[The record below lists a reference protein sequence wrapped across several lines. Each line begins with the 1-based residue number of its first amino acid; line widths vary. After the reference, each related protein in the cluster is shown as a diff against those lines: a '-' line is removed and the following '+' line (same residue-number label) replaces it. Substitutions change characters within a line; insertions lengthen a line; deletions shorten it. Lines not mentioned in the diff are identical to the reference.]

1 MTIKKMLGF
10 PQNLKSSFVLHVTA
24 FMENLVAFNEQVHK
38 LKWLKSQKSPPSK
51 KIAKTLLLGHLT
63 QISFKQ

>member
-1 MTIKKMLGF
+1 MLGF

-38 LKWLKSQKSPPSK
+38 LKWLKSQKSP
-51 KIAKTLLLGHLT
+51 LLKNCEYT
-63 QISFKQ
+63 TFKSFNPNFF